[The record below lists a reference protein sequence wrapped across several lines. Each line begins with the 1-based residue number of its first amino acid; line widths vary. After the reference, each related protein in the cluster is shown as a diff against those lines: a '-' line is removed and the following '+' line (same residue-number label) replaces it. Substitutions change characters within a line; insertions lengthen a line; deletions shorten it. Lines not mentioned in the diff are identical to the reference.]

1 MRILLVEDEPDVAS
15 FIKQGLKQENYAV
28 DVTGDGESALHMAE
42 LNPYDLLILDIGLP
56 GKDGI
61 SVCRE
66 LRNRRRGV
74 PIIMLTA
81 RCEVGDRIKGL
92 DSGADDYLGKPFAF
106 DELVARIRALLRR
119 GRTDKSSVLKV
130 ADLEMEQLRHT
141 VRRAGKKIEL
151 TRKEYAL
158 LEYLMINVNLVLTR
172 TMISEHIWDANFD
185 SETNIIDVYINYLRR
200 KVDHGREHPLIRTVR
215 GVGYT
220 MAEKSDEEA

>member
-1 MRILLVEDEPDVAS
+1 MRILLVEDEPDVAG
-15 FIKQGLKQENYAV
+15 FIKQGLKQENFAV
-28 DVTGDGESALHMAE
+28 DVAGDGESALHMAE

-106 DELVARIRALLRR
+106 DELMARIRALLRR

-130 ADLEMEQLRHT
+130 ADLELDQLRHT
-141 VRRAGKKIEL
+141 VRRAGKTIEL

-185 SETNIIDVYINYLRR
+185 SETNVIDVYINYLRR
-200 KVDHGREHPLIRTVR
+200 KIDHGRKRSLIRTIR

-220 MAEKSDEEA
+220 LGEKTDEI

>member
-1 MRILLVEDEPDVAS
+1 MRILLVEDEPDVAG
-15 FIKQGLKQENYAV
+15 FIKQGLKQENFAV
-28 DVTGDGESALHMAE
+28 DVAGDGESALHMAE

-61 SVCRE
+61 SVCCE
-66 LRNRRRGV
+66 LRNRRLGV

-81 RCEVGDRIKGL
+81 RSEVSDRIKGL

-106 DELVARIRALLRR
+106 DELMARIRALLRR

-130 ADLEMEQLRHT
+130 ADLELDQLRHT
-141 VRRAGKKIEL
+141 VRRAGKTIEL